1 MAPMTRAGVYGKR
14 LGDKLHVERAPF
26 LLRRMPCHTEMAV
39 TEFRHDNPKSL
50 DSDHIPKEDAFPT
63 ALQSRDICERP
74 HWKDGKQS
82 PTRTPSVGRTTLY
95 DPKRG
100 PAYLPN
106 SAFHSIHFYLPR
118 AVFNEVADDAGAPC
132 IGDLNRQPGAGYSDE
147 TMKHLGSALR
157 AAPALPEPATLL
169 EGDR

>member
-1 MAPMTRAGVYGKR
+1 MPSMSREYSRWSRPSATERPSPMAPMTRAGVYGKR

-26 LLRRMPCHTEMAV
+26 LLRRTLRNTEMAV
-39 TEFRHDNPKSL
+39 TEAPIR
-50 DSDHIPKEDAFPT
+50 
-63 ALQSRDICERP
+63 
-74 HWKDGKQS
+74 
-82 PTRTPSVGRTTLY
+82 TRSVGRTTLY